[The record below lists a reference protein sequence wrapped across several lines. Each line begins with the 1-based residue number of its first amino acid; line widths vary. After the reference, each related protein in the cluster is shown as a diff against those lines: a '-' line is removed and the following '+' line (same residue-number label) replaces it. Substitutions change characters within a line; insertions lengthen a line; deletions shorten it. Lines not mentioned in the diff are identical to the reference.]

1 MFWIVKNYWNCWKFL
16 ILWYNFEFI
25 NMWMRIFG
33 IFSVILLWKINY
45 FWILEIIRIVEKI
58 QNWSIISSLLIC
70 EFLKIFWDTFRI
82 LMWKI
87 YVIGLLGLLELLKL
101 LGNFGIVAFIC
112 IMVVWRNDK
121 NCEKCMKWKNKGKK
135 NKIVMKGKNS
145 CEAN

>member
-121 NCEKCMKWKNKGKK
+121 NCEKCMKWKKKGKK
-135 NKIVMKGKNS
+135 IK
-145 CEAN
+145 